1 MLFGPRLEQVLQE
14 LSVVLPP
21 YDWGGRE
28 MRSRPAGRM
37 H

>member
-14 LSVVLPP
+14 LSVELPP

-28 MRSRPAGRM
+28 MGSRPAGRV